1 MGEIENVYIRT
12 LLKSIKMFRIL
23 LALLFVSFSFAQQT
37 DKVDFIKCDALVA
50 PNHSEKS
57 ISGTITYEFKVKK
70 AIDTIKIDAI
80 NMEFSEVAINGKS
93 VKFKNS
99 GKTLDLFE
107 GFKKGKNKLTFSYSA
122 QPKQTL
128 YFTGEGEHLQI
139 WTQGQGK
146 YTSHW
151 LPSFDD
157 VNEKVIFNISINWIK
172 NFYAVSNGIISISK
186 DKFNNYKLPYPHNKN
201 KRFSYQMQK
210 PMSSYLVMLAIG
222 NFEKQTA
229 TTKSG
234 TPLEFYVDKIDV
246 SKFEPTYRYS
256 KEMFNYLEKEIG
268 VKYPWGIYRQVPVRD
283 FLYAGMENTT
293 STIFAQD
300 FVVDSI
306 GFNDRNYVNVNAHEL
321 AHQWFGDLIT
331 AQSGKHH
338 WLQEGFATYY
348 ALLAERHLFGDDYF
362 YKELN
367 DYAEQLNRAS
377 KTDTIPVMNEK
388 ASSLSFYKKG
398 AWALHVMREDI
409 GAKNFQKAVKKYL
422 KKYKYKNV
430 NTDDFLKIVK
440 QVSGYD
446 VERFKQDWL
455 LTNQF
460 HYEIARYYLFKN
472 EKFEKNYDVISF
484 LQGYSDDETFRLS
497 FSKIIELLNSDN
509 FDFVKSKLVHFSKRM
524 PWQERK
530 VILETALATN
540 NILVRKAVAESTPI
554 IPEVFKSQYET
565 LLEDNS
571 YQTKEIALINLWKN
585 FPDERLHYLEQTK
598 EIVGNNDKSFRLT
611 WLALAMNT
619 ENQSEQVKATSY
631 NQLLDFASENYESS
645 VRQNA
650 LELLLQLNPNDE
662 KVIELLFK
670 ATVHHK
676 WQFTKF
682 GRDNVRL
689 LLKKPEYRTKVEKLA
704 STSEGTMK
712 ELYLKFLNEN

>member
-1 MGEIENVYIRT
+1 MRY
-12 LLKSIKMFRIL
+12 
-23 LALLFVSFSFAQQT
+23 LFLFFSFVLFGQQT
-37 DKVDFIKCDALVA
+37 NKVDFLVCNA
-50 PNHSEKS
+50 KVTPNAQSRS
-57 ISGTITYEFKVKK
+57 ISGYVSYEFKVCKS
-70 AIDTIKIDAI
+70 IDTIKIDAI
-80 NMEFSEVAINGKS
+80 KMDFSDVLINGKS

-107 GFKKGKNKLTFSYSA
+107 GFKKGKNTITFSYSA
-122 QPKQTL
+122 TPKQTL
-128 YFTGEGEHLQI
+128 YFTGQDENLQI
-139 WTQGQGK
+139 WTQGQGR

-151 LPSFDD
+151 LPCFDD
-157 VNEKVIFNISINWIK
+157 VNEKVIFNMSVEFRNDFVVMS
-172 NFYAVSNGIISISK
+172 NGTFVSNQYNSK
-186 DKFNNYKLPYPHNKN
+186 GNLITWNYK
-201 KRFSYQMQK
+201 MQK

-222 NFEKQTA
+222 NFAKQTT

-234 TPLEFYVDKIDV
+234 TPLEFYLDKNDV

-256 KEMFNYLEKEIG
+256 KQMFDYLENEIG
-268 VKYPWGIYRQVPVRD
+268 VKYSWGIYRQVPVCD

-300 FVVDSI
+300 FVVDEI

-362 YKELN
+362 YEELN
-367 DYAEQLNRAS
+367 DYAEQLKRAA

-398 AWALHVMREDI
+398 AWALHVLREDI
-409 GAKNFQKAVKKYL
+409 GTNNFQKAVKTYL
-422 KKYKYKNV
+422 KKNKFKNV

-446 VERFKQDWL
+446 VERFKKLWL
-455 LTNQF
+455 EKPGF
-460 HYEIARYYLFKN
+460 EMEIAQKYLAKNKFIQDYFAIKSSKKSLAELTDILKSDAYYPIKQYIVYQTRN
-472 EKFEKNYDVISF
+472 VP
-484 LQGYSDDETFRLS
+484 
-497 FSKIIELLNSDN
+497 
-509 FDFVKSKLVHFSKRM
+509 FD
-524 PWQERK
+524 ERK

-540 NILVRKAVAESTPI
+540 NVLVRKAVAESTPV
-554 IPEVFKSQYET
+554 IPEAFKMQYET
-565 LLEDNS
+565 LLDDNS
-571 YQTKEIALINLWKN
+571 YQTKEITLLNLWKN
-585 FPDERLHYLEQTK
+585 FPDERLRYLEQTK
-598 EIVGNNDKSFRLT
+598 DIVGNNDKSFRLT

-619 ENQSEQVKATSY
+619 DNLSEEVKESSY
-631 NQLLDFASENYESS
+631 MQLLDFASDKFESS

-650 LELLLQLNPNDE
+650 LELLLQLNPNNE
-662 KVIELLFK
+662 QVITLLFK
-670 ATVHHK
+670 STIHHK

-689 LLKKPEYRTKVEKLA
+689 LLKKPEFRTEVEKLA
-704 STSEGTMK
+704 NKSEGSTK
-712 ELYLKFLNEN
+712 ELYLKYLNEK

>member
-1 MGEIENVYIRT
+1 
-12 LLKSIKMFRIL
+12 MFRIL
-23 LALLFVSFSFAQQT
+23 LALFFINVSFAQQT
-37 DKVDFIKCDALVA
+37 DKVDFIKCYAYLS
-50 PNHSEKS
+50 PNASEKS
-57 ISGTITYEFKVKK
+57 IFGKVTYEFKVKK
-70 AIDTIKIDAI
+70 AIDTIKIDAK
-80 NMEFSEVAINGKS
+80 NMEFSEVIINGKS

-107 GFKKGKNKLTFSYSA
+107 GFKKGKNKLTFRYSA
-122 QPKQTL
+122 KPKQTL
-128 YFTGEGEHLQI
+128 YFTGDFSNGTGQI
-139 WTQGQGK
+139 WTQGQGR

-157 VNEKVIFNISINWIK
+157 VNEKVIFNISIAFK
-172 NFYAVSNGIISISK
+172 ENFEFFSNGNFKSSILTETANLK
-186 DKFNNYKLPYPHNKN
+186 YF
-201 KRFSYQMQK
+201 QMQK

-222 NFEKQTA
+222 NFEKQT
-229 TTKSG
+229 TNTKSG
-234 TPLEFYVDKIDV
+234 SPLEFYLDKKDV
-246 SKFEPTYRYS
+246 SKFEPTFRYS
-256 KEMFNYLEKEIG
+256 KEMFDYLEQEIG

-306 GFNDRNYVNVNAHEL
+306 GFYDRNYINVNAHEL

-348 ALLAERHLFGDDYF
+348 ALLAERHIFGDDYF
-362 YKELN
+362 YDELN

-388 ASSLSFYKKG
+388 ASTLSFYKKG

-422 KKYKYKNV
+422 KKYQYKNV

-446 VERFKQDWL
+446 VENFKKVWL
-455 LTNQF
+455 EKAGF
-460 HYEIARYYLFKN
+460 EMEIAQKYLSKN
-472 EKFEKNYDVISF
+472 KFIQDYFALK
-484 LQGYSDDETFRLS
+484 
-497 FSKIIELLNSDN
+497 
-509 FDFVKSKLVHFSKRM
+509 KSKKSLGELTEILKSDAYYPIKQYIVYQTRNVPFE
-524 PWQERK
+524 ERK
-530 VILETALATN
+530 VILETTLATN
-540 NILVRKAVAESTPI
+540 DILVRRAVAESTPV
-554 IPEVFKSQYET
+554 IPEAFKSQYET
-565 LLEDNS
+565 LLNDNS
-571 YQTKEIALINLWKN
+571 YQTKEIALTNLWKN
-585 FPDERLHYLEQTK
+585 FPDDRLRYLEQTK

-619 ENQSEQVKATSY
+619 ENLPEQVKATSY
-631 NQLLDFASENYESS
+631 NQLLDFASENYESY

-670 ATVHHK
+670 ATLHHK

-682 GRDNVRL
+682 GRDNVRI
-689 LLKKPEYRTKVEKLA
+689 LLKKPEYRTIVEKLA
-704 STSEGTMK
+704 TASNDSIK
-712 ELYLKFLNEN
+712 ELYLKFLNEK

>member
-1 MGEIENVYIRT
+1 
-12 LLKSIKMFRIL
+12 MFRIL
-23 LALLFVSFSFAQQT
+23 FSLLWVSFSFAQQT
-37 DKVDFIKCDALVA
+37 DKVDFIKCDAYIS
-50 PNHSEKS
+50 PNESQKT
-57 ISGTITYEFKVKK
+57 ISGKVIYEFKVKR

-93 VKFKNS
+93 VNFKNS

-107 GFKKGKNKLTFSYSA
+107 GFKNGKNKLTFSYSA
-122 QPKQTL
+122 KPKQTL
-128 YFTGEGEHLQI
+128 YFTGEGENLQI
-139 WTQGQGK
+139 WTQGQGR

-157 VNEKVIFNISINWIK
+157 VNEKVIFNISIAFK
-172 NFYAVSNGIISISK
+172 ENFEFFSNGNFKSSILTETANLK
-186 DKFNNYKLPYPHNKN
+186 YFE
-201 KRFSYQMQK
+201 MQK

-234 TPLEFYVDKIDV
+234 TPLEFYLDKNDV

-256 KEMFNYLEKEIG
+256 KEMFDYLEQEIG

-300 FVVDSI
+300 FVVDAI
-306 GFNDRNYVNVNAHEL
+306 GFNDRNYINVNAHEL

-362 YKELN
+362 YEELN
-367 DYAEQLNRAS
+367 DYAEQLKRAS

-422 KKYKYKNV
+422 KKYQYKNV

-446 VERFKQDWL
+446 VENFKKVWL
-455 LTNQF
+455 ETAGF
-460 HYEIARYYLFKN
+460 EMEIAQKYLSKN
-472 EKFEKNYDVISF
+472 KFIQDYFALK
-484 LQGYSDDETFRLS
+484 
-497 FSKIIELLNSDN
+497 
-509 FDFVKSKLVHFSKRM
+509 KSKKSLAELTEILKSEAYYPIKQYIVYQTRNIPFE
-524 PWQERK
+524 ERK

-540 NILVRKAVAESTPI
+540 DILVRRAVAESTPVV
-554 IPEVFKSQYET
+554 PEAFKSQYET
-565 LLEDNS
+565 LLKDNS
-571 YQTKEIALINLWKN
+571 YQTKEIALTNLWKN
-585 FPDERLHYLEQTK
+585 FPDERLRYLEQTK

-619 ENQSEQVKATSY
+619 ENLPEQVKATSY

-689 LLKKPEYRTKVEKLA
+689 LLKKPEYRILVEKLA
-704 STSEGTMK
+704 STSDEIMK
-712 ELYLKFLNEN
+712 ELYWKFLNEK

>member
-1 MGEIENVYIRT
+1 MPYEIREIENVYIRT

-23 LALLFVSFSFAQQT
+23 FSLLLVSFSFAQQT
-37 DKVDFIKCDALVA
+37 DKVDFIKCDAMVT

-99 GKTLDLFE
+99 GKTLNLFE
-107 GFKKGKNKLTFSYSA
+107 GFKKGKNKLTFNYSA
-122 QPKQTL
+122 KPKQTL
-128 YFTGEGEHLQI
+128 YFTGYDENLQI
-139 WTQGQGK
+139 WTQGQGR
-146 YTSHW
+146 YTSNW

-157 VNEKVIFNISINWIK
+157 VNEKVIFNLSVEYNKEFNLI
-172 NFYAVSNGIISISK
+172 SNGILK
-186 DKFNNYKLPYPHNKN
+186 NPLYKSTHNRIWN
-201 KRFSYQMQK
+201 YQMQK
-210 PMSSYLVMLAIG
+210 PMSSYLIMLAIG
-222 NFEKQTA
+222 NFAKQTK

-234 TPLEFYVDKIDV
+234 TPLEFYLNKNDV
-246 SKFEPTYRYS
+246 FKFEPTYRYS
-256 KEMFNYLEKEIG
+256 KELFNYLEQEIG

-362 YKELN
+362 YEELY
-367 DYAEQLNRAS
+367 DYAEQLKHAS

-422 KKYKYKNV
+422 KKYQYKNV

-446 VERFKQDWL
+446 VENFKKVWL
-455 LTNQF
+455 EKSGF
-460 HYEIARYYLFKN
+460 EMEIAQKYLSKN
-472 EKFEKNYDVISF
+472 KFIQDYF
-484 LQGYSDDETFRLS
+484 ALR
-497 FSKIIELLNSDN
+497 
-509 FDFVKSKLVHFSKRM
+509 KSKKSLSELTEILKSNAYYPIKQYIVYQTRNIPFE
-524 PWQERK
+524 ERK
-530 VILETALATN
+530 IILETALATN
-540 NILVRKAVAESTPI
+540 DILVRRAVAESTPV

-565 LLEDNS
+565 LLDDSS
-571 YQTKEIALINLWKN
+571 YQTKEIALVNLCTN
-585 FPDERLHYLEQTK
+585 FPEDREKYLFQTRYLK
-598 EIVGNNDKSFRLT
+598 GNNDKSLRIT
-611 WLALAMNT
+611 WLKLAYETPALET
-619 ENQSEQVKATSY
+619 QR
-631 NQLLDFASENYESS
+631 LDFYLELLHYASSQYESS

-650 LELLLQLNPNDE
+650 LELLLSIDFMNE
-662 KVIELLFK
+662 KVITQLFL
-670 ATVHHK
+670 ATNHHK
-676 WQFTKF
+676 WQFTLFARTKI
-682 GRDNVRL
+682 RE
-689 LLKKPEYRTKVEKLA
+689 LLKNTEYRAKVEQLA
-704 STSEGTMK
+704 STSDENMK
-712 ELYLKFLNEN
+712 ALYLKFLNEK

>member
-1 MGEIENVYIRT
+1 
-12 LLKSIKMFRIL
+12 MFRIL
-23 LALLFVSFSFAQQT
+23 FPLLIVSFSFAQQT
-37 DKVDFIKCDALVA
+37 DKVDFIQCDALVS
-50 PNHSEKS
+50 PSHIEKS
-57 ISGTITYEFKVKK
+57 ISGSITYEFKVKK
-70 AIDTIKIDAI
+70 AIDTIKIDAK
-80 NMEFSEVAINGKS
+80 NMEFSEVAINGKL

-107 GFKKGKNKLTFSYSA
+107 GFKKGKNKLTFNYSA
-122 QPKQTL
+122 KPKQTL
-128 YFTGEGEHLQI
+128 YFTGQDENLQI

-157 VNEKVIFNISINWIK
+157 VNEKVIFNLSVIFRKKTVI
-172 NFYAVSNGIISISK
+172 VSNGLEGLFSNEYHIAF
-186 DKFNNYKLPYPHNKN
+186 DGHGTEKLVH
-201 KRFSYQMQK
+201 YQMQK

-222 NFEKQTA
+222 NFEKQTK

-234 TPLEFYVDKIDV
+234 TPLEFYLDKNDV

-256 KEMFNYLEKEIG
+256 KELFDYLEQEIG

-306 GFNDRNYVNVNAHEL
+306 GFNDRNYINVNAHEL

-348 ALLAERHLFGDDYF
+348 ALLAECHLFGDDYF
-362 YKELN
+362 YEELN
-367 DYAEQLNRAS
+367 DYAEQLKRAS

-422 KKYKYKNV
+422 KKYRYKNV

-440 QVSGYD
+440 DVSGYD
-446 VERFKQDWL
+446 VENFKKIWLETAGFEMGIAQKYLSKNKFIQD
-455 LTNQF
+455 
-460 HYEIARYYLFKN
+460 Y
-472 EKFEKNYDVISF
+472 
-484 LQGYSDDETFRLS
+484 
-497 FSKIIELLNSDN
+497 
-509 FDFVKSKLVHFSKRM
+509 FDLKKSKKSLSELTEILKSDAYYPMKQYIVYQTQNIPFE
-524 PWQERK
+524 ERK

-540 NILVRKAVAESTPI
+540 NILVRRAVAESTPV
-554 IPEVFKSQYET
+554 IPEDFKFQYET
-565 LLEDNS
+565 LLGDNS
-571 YQTKEIALINLWKN
+571 YQTKEIALTNLWKN
-585 FPDERLHYLEQTK
+585 FPENRLRYLEHTK
-598 EIVGNNDKSFRLT
+598 DIVGNNDKSFRLT
-611 WLALAMNT
+611 WLALAINT
-619 ENQSEQVKATSY
+619 TGFTEEIIRNFH
-631 NQLLDFASENYESS
+631 NQLVDFASENCESS

-650 LELLLQLNPNDE
+650 IELLLQLNPNDE

-676 WQFTKF
+676 WQFTLFARTKI
-682 GRDNVRL
+682 RE
-689 LLKKPEYRTKVEKLA
+689 LLKDLTYRTNVEQMVLTSNA
-704 STSEGTMK
+704 SIQA
-712 ELYLKFLNEN
+712 LYLKFLNE

>member
-1 MGEIENVYIRT
+1 
-12 LLKSIKMFRIL
+12 MFRIL
-23 LALLFVSFSFAQQT
+23 LALFFINVSFAQQI
-37 DKVDFIKCDALVA
+37 DKVDFISCEALLFPDAS
-50 PNHSEKS
+50 NQS
-57 ISGTITYEFKVKK
+57 ITGNVTYIFEIKNE
-70 AIDTIKIDAI
+70 IDSIKIDAK
-80 NMEFSEVAINGKS
+80 NMEFFAVYLNDSNNNQLKYTHTNTHLILHDG
-93 VKFKNS
+93 
-99 GKTLDLFE
+99 L
-107 GFKKGKNKLTFSYSA
+107 KKGLNAVKLKYSA
-122 QPKQTL
+122 KPKQTL
-128 YFTGEGEHLQI
+128 YFTGKDESLQI
-139 WTQGQGK
+139 WTQGQGR

-157 VNEKVIFNISINWIK
+157 VNEKIIFKISVYFDNK
-172 NFYAVSNGIISISK
+172 FHVLSNGNLVNRVAPVKSDEKKILWE
-186 DKFNNYKLPYPHNKN
+186 YE
-201 KRFSYQMQK
+201 MQK

-229 TTKSG
+229 KTKSG
-234 TPLEFYVDKIDV
+234 TPLEFYLDENDV

-256 KEMFNYLEKEIG
+256 KELFDYLEQEIG

-300 FVVDSI
+300 FVVDEI

-362 YKELN
+362 YEELN
-367 DYAEQLNRAS
+367 DYAEQLKRAS

-409 GAKNFQKAVKKYL
+409 GSKNFQKAVKKYL
-422 KKYKYKNV
+422 KKYQYKNV

-446 VERFKQDWL
+446 VENFKKVWL
-455 LTNQF
+455 EKPGF
-460 HYEIARYYLFKN
+460 EMEIAQKYLSKD
-472 EKFEKNYDVISF
+472 KFIQDYFTLK
-484 LQGYSDDETFRLS
+484 
-497 FSKIIELLNSDN
+497 
-509 FDFVKSKLVHFSKRM
+509 KSKKSLAELTEILKSDAYYPIKQYIVYQTRNVPFE
-524 PWQERK
+524 ERK

-540 NILVRKAVAESTPI
+540 DILVRRAVAESTPI
-554 IPEVFKSQYET
+554 VPEAFKLQYET
-565 LLEDNS
+565 LLNDNS
-571 YQTKEIALINLWKN
+571 YQTKEIALTNLWRN
-585 FPDERLHYLEQTK
+585 FPDERLRYLEQTK

-619 ENQSEQVKATSY
+619 ENLSEQVKATSY

-650 LELLLQLNPNDE
+650 LELLLQLNSNDE

-689 LLKKPEYRTKVEKLA
+689 LLKKPEYRTLVEKLA
-704 STSEGTMK
+704 STSDATMK
-712 ELYLKFLNEN
+712 ELYLKFLNEK

>member
-1 MGEIENVYIRT
+1 MREIENVYIRI
-12 LLKSIKMFRIL
+12 LLKFVKMFRIL
-23 LALLFVSFSFAQQT
+23 LALFFINVSFAQQT
-37 DKVDFIKCDALVA
+37 DKVDFIKCNALVA
-50 PNHSEKS
+50 PNYSEKS

-93 VKFKNS
+93 VNFKNS

-107 GFKKGKNKLTFSYSA
+107 GFTKGKTKLTFSYSA
-122 QPKQTL
+122 KPKQTL
-128 YFTGEGEHLQI
+128 YFTGKGEHLQI
-139 WTQGQGK
+139 WTQGQGR

-157 VNEKVIFNISINWIK
+157 VNEKVVFKLSVKFQNGYKII
-172 NFYAVSNGIISISK
+172 SNGV
-186 DKFNNYKLPYPHNKN
+186 FKN
-201 KRFSYQMQK
+201 VNHKRNGYENGFSTYNYQMEK

-222 NFEKQTA
+222 NFAKQTT

-234 TPLEFYVDKIDV
+234 TPLEFYLDKNDV

-256 KEMFNYLEKEIG
+256 KEMFDYLEQEIG

-293 STIFAQD
+293 STIFSQD
-300 FVVDSI
+300 FVVDEI

-362 YKELN
+362 YEELN
-367 DYAEQLNRAS
+367 DYAELLKRAS
-377 KTDTIPVMNEK
+377 KTDTIPVMDEK

-422 KKYKYKNV
+422 KKYQYKNV

-446 VERFKQDWL
+446 VENFKKVWL
-455 LTNQF
+455 EKAGF
-460 HYEIARYYLFKN
+460 DMEIAQKYLSKN
-472 EKFEKNYDVISF
+472 KFIQDYFALK
-484 LQGYSDDETFRLS
+484 
-497 FSKIIELLNSDN
+497 
-509 FDFVKSKLVHFSKRM
+509 KSKKSLVELTEILKSDAYYPIKQYIVYQTRNLPFE
-524 PWQERK
+524 ERK

-540 NILVRKAVAESTPI
+540 DIMVRRAVAESTPVT
-554 IPEVFKSQYET
+554 PESYRSRGT
-565 LLEDNS
+565 NS
-571 YQTKEIALINLWKN
+571 RIEAKRSKGSRRSN
-585 FPDERLHYLEQTK
+585 
-598 EIVGNNDKSFRLT
+598 SFTR
-611 WLALAMNT
+611 
-619 ENQSEQVKATSY
+619 
-631 NQLLDFASENYESS
+631 
-645 VRQNA
+645 
-650 LELLLQLNPNDE
+650 
-662 KVIELLFK
+662 
-670 ATVHHK
+670 
-676 WQFTKF
+676 
-682 GRDNVRL
+682 GR
-689 LLKKPEYRTKVEKLA
+689 
-704 STSEGTMK
+704 S
-712 ELYLKFLNEN
+712 

>member
-1 MGEIENVYIRT
+1 
-12 LLKSIKMFRIL
+12 MFRIL
-23 LALLFVSFSFAQQT
+23 FSLLIVSFSFAQQT
-37 DKVDFIKCDALVA
+37 DKVDFIKCDVSVSPYA
-50 PNHSEKS
+50 SEKS
-57 ISGTITYEFKVKK
+57 IYADVIYEFKVKK
-70 AIDTIKIDAI
+70 TIDTIKIDAK
-80 NMEFSEVAINGKS
+80 NMEFSRVMINGKS

-122 QPKQTL
+122 KPKQTI
-128 YFTGEGEHLQI
+128 YFTGQDENLQI
-139 WTQGQGK
+139 WTQGQGR

-157 VNEKVIFNISINWIK
+157 VNEKVIFNMSVEFRNDFPVI
-172 NFYAVSNGIISISK
+172 SNGVFMSNKYNSK
-186 DKFNNYKLPYPHNKN
+186 GNLITWN
-201 KRFSYQMQK
+201 YQMQK

-222 NFEKQTA
+222 NFAKQTT

-234 TPLEFYVDKIDV
+234 TPLEFYLDKNDV

-256 KEMFNYLEKEIG
+256 KEMFDYLEQEIG

-300 FVVDSI
+300 FVVDEI
-306 GFNDRNYVNVNAHEL
+306 GFNDRNYINVNAHEL

-362 YKELN
+362 YEELN
-367 DYAEQLNRAS
+367 DYAEQLKHAS
-377 KTDTIPVMNEK
+377 KTDTISVMNEK

-422 KKYKYKNV
+422 KKYQYKNV
-430 NTDDFLKIVK
+430 NTDDFLRIVK
-440 QVSGYD
+440 EVSGYD
-446 VERFKQDWL
+446 VENFKKVWL
-455 LTNQF
+455 EKSGF
-460 HYEIARYYLFKN
+460 EMEIAQKYLSKN
-472 EKFEKNYDVISF
+472 KFIQDYFALK
-484 LQGYSDDETFRLS
+484 
-497 FSKIIELLNSDN
+497 
-509 FDFVKSKLVHFSKRM
+509 KSKKSLAELTEILKSDAYYPIKQYIVYQTRNIPFE
-524 PWQERK
+524 ERK

-540 NILVRKAVAESTPI
+540 DILVRRAVAESTPV
-554 IPEVFKSQYET
+554 IPEAFKLQYEF
-565 LLEDNS
+565 LLNDNS
-571 YQTKEIALINLWKN
+571 YQTKEIALTNLWKN
-585 FPDERLHYLEQTK
+585 FPEDRLRYLEQTK

-619 ENQSEQVKATSY
+619 EKLPEQVKISSN
-631 NQLLDFASENYESS
+631 NQLLDFASENHESS

-670 ATVHHK
+670 TTVHHK

-689 LLKKPEYRTKVEKLA
+689 LLKKPEYRTIVEKLV
-704 STSEGTMK
+704 STSDTTMK
-712 ELYLKFLNEN
+712 ELYLKFLNEK

>member
-1 MGEIENVYIRT
+1 
-12 LLKSIKMFRIL
+12 MFRIL
-23 LALLFVSFSFAQQT
+23 LALFFINVSFAQQT
-37 DKVDFIKCDALVA
+37 DKVDFIKCDASVSPYA
-50 PNHSEKS
+50 SEKS
-57 ISGTITYEFKVKK
+57 IYGDVVYEFKVKK
-70 AIDTIKIDAI
+70 SIDTIKIDAI
-80 NMEFSEVAINGKS
+80 NMEFSRVMINGKS

-107 GFKKGKNKLTFSYSA
+107 GFKKGKNKLRLSYTA
-122 QPKQTL
+122 KPKQTL
-128 YFTGEGEHLQI
+128 YFTGEEENLQI
-139 WTQGQGK
+139 WTQGQGR

-151 LPSFDD
+151 LPSFDN
-157 VNEKVIFNISINWIK
+157 VNEKVIFNLSV
-172 NFYAVSNGIISISK
+172 NFDSKFNVLSNGIL
-186 DKFNNYKLPYPHNKN
+186 DDENGRFNNIFIESHYK
-201 KRFSYQMQK
+201 MQK

-222 NFEKQTA
+222 NFAKQA
-229 TTKSG
+229 RKTKSG
-234 TPLEFYVDKIDV
+234 TPLEFYLDKKDI

-256 KEMFNYLEKEIG
+256 KELFDYLEQEIG
-268 VKYPWGIYRQVPVRD
+268 VKYPWKIYRQVPVRD

-300 FVVDSI
+300 FVVDEI

-362 YKELN
+362 FEELY
-367 DYAEQLNRAS
+367 DYAEQLYRAS

-422 KKYKYKNV
+422 TKYKYKNV

-446 VERFKQDWL
+446 VENFKKVWL
-455 LTNQF
+455 EKAGF
-460 HYEIARYYLFKN
+460 EMEIAQKYLSKN
-472 EKFEKNYDVISF
+472 KFIQDY
-484 LQGYSDDETFRLS
+484 
-497 FSKIIELLNSDN
+497 
-509 FDFVKSKLVHFSKRM
+509 FDLKKSKKSLAELTEILKSNAYYPMKQYIVYQTRNVPFE
-524 PWQERK
+524 ERK

-565 LLEDNS
+565 LLEDYS
-571 YQTKEIALINLWKN
+571 YQTKEIGLINLWKN
-585 FPDERLHYLEQTK
+585 FPEDREKYLFKTRRL
-598 EIVGNNDKSFRLT
+598 IGNNDKNIRIA
-611 WLALAMNT
+611 WLYLAYFT
-619 ENQSEQVKATSY
+619 PEFENQR
-631 NQLLDFASENYESS
+631 LDFYLELLHYASSQYESS

-650 LELLLQLNPNDE
+650 LETLLSIDFMNK
-662 KVIELLFK
+662 KVITQLFL
-670 ATVHHK
+670 ATKHHK
-676 WQFTKF
+676 WQFTLFARTKI
-682 GRDNVRL
+682 RE
-689 LLKKPEYRTKVEKLA
+689 LLKNEEYRAKVEELA
-704 STSEGTMK
+704 QTSDDTMK
-712 ELYLKFLNEN
+712 ELYMKFLNEK